1 MLAAPRYL
9 GLASLVNDG
18 PVAMLELSR
27 LFELAGGT
35 RGMTNRPF
43 DLERPPSPRF
53 LSACTPLS
61 LSLFPSLST
70 PFNPLTELIGKSIG
84 GTAVR
89 LYAAKINPK
98 RAQKKSDP
106 RLYSPANRSSR
117 SLALT
122 HRSISIFS
130 FPPSPPLVSML
141 ALAQQPIR
149 SFFAFSLASTL
160 ATQARIQARCDYSSS
175 RFAFRLSLIRLY
187 CICSPAVLLLDPS
200 SLSPLPF
207 VFLVKFLKSAE
218 ILPPKKST
226 WISNTI
232 R

>member
-89 LYAAKINPK
+89 RKNKSKEGAKEK
-98 RAQKKSDP
+98 R
-106 RLYSPANRSSR
+106 SPPVFAGKPIFSISR
-117 SLALT
+117 SHSSLHL
-122 HRSISIFS
+122 HIFL
-130 FPPSPPLVSML
+130 P
-141 ALAQQPIR
+141 
-149 SFFAFSLASTL
+149 SLASSRID
-160 ATQARIQARCDYSSS
+160 ARACTTTDPIILCLFPRQHARYASADSSAMRLFEFSLRFPPFAYSIVLYMFSAAS
-175 RFAFRLSLIRLY
+175 ARSLFSL
-187 CICSPAVLLLDPS
+187 PS
-200 SLSPLPF
+200 SFCLSC
-207 VFLVKFLKSAE
+207 KILK
-218 ILPPKKST
+218 IRRNPPPQKST